1 VQNSPK
7 NWWLFGLVI
16 LLAVA
21 CAPKPKEGKM
31 LAGEYYALN
40 QVIDAEIKSLTT
52 ANAGL
57 YKQVALDD
65 KKEEMLLL
73 PSQLKWSNELAL
85 FKDINLNK
93 PAWQGY
99 IKTETTPIA
108 NGELVVYTAQ
118 KADIP
123 FRRVLMVFNAAK
135 QLDSL
140 AVDLETENE
149 ITHTVRTL
157 TAAWENTE
165 ANHHLKKYSINGFQK
180 VLLNDTLFYKVNGE
194 VRFNVN

>member
-1 VQNSPK
+1 MQNSPK
-7 NWWLFGLVI
+7 NWWLFGLVMM
-16 LLAVA
+16 LTSA
-21 CAPKPKEGKM
+21 CAPLPKEGKM

-40 QVIDAEIKSLTT
+40 QVIEAEIKSLTT

-99 IKTETTPIA
+99 IC
-108 NGELVVYTAQ
+108 LLYTSDA
-118 KADIP
+118 AD
-123 FRRVLMVFNAAK
+123 
-135 QLDSL
+135 
-140 AVDLETENE
+140 E
-149 ITHTVRTL
+149 
-157 TAAWENTE
+157 
-165 ANHHLKKYSINGFQK
+165 
-180 VLLNDTLFYKVNGE
+180 
-194 VRFNVN
+194 